1 MQHFDAQKVYSL
13 VEGEQPFAD
22 TDGTSDLAGEGAS
35 SGSST
40 KPSSTSKTSLTLSF
54 RLLGGETV
62 KNKLSISVL
71 IILVG
76 LASTLSACG
85 LNLERNP
92 DGSIRLETNIT
103 EQSLQNEIDIAI
115 ADPLITDFSTDLRE
129 GYVFV
134 SADRKRVGSDVID
147 TMDFRLDL
155 GESDGHLT
163 AVISD
168 VQLNDIPIDE
178 ARVAVW
184 NQTIATRLER
194 AGKRNPNSSLQEVLI
209 TGDAITMV
217 WRIETAQSR
226 GE

>member
-1 MQHFDAQKVYSL
+1 M
-13 VEGEQPFAD
+13 
-22 TDGTSDLAGEGAS
+22 
-35 SGSST
+35 
-40 KPSSTSKTSLTLSF
+40 
-54 RLLGGETV
+54 